1 MRRCKQLI
9 SIALFLYGVWVL
21 LPLLQD
27 VYILLTD
34 FPFVAE
40 VFHSMQDMPS
50 QAYLQIIPPLVASLL
65 LRICG
70 VCCGVC
76 CIIAS
81 QVYRRP
87 WKFFLWTG
95 LMGLCERLYL
105 VASNVYSAW
114 YRATQVVLNPPLEA
128 LVALSGVDASFYFW
142 QVLHLLPPLALVLL
156 ALYDRKRP
164 DAPVYEPLPLPVFF
178 RNLVP
183 WTKSAVRRVAAFIR
197 EHKIL

>member
-9 SIALFLYGVWVL
+9 SVAMFLYGVWVL

-70 VCCGVC
+70 VCC
-76 CIIAS
+76 IIAS

-95 LMGLCERLYL
+95 LMGLCQHLY
-105 VASNVYSAW
+105 VIGTSACYDW
-114 YRATQVVLNPPLEA
+114 YIATQVVNPDLPLGA
-128 LVALSGVDASFYFW
+128 LLTLQRNDYSFYLME
-142 QVLHLLPPLALVLL
+142 VLYLLPPLALVLL

-164 DAPVYEPLPLPVFF
+164 DSPVYEPLPLPVFF

-183 WTKSAVRRVAAFIR
+183 WTKSAVHRVAAFIR